1 MTRIDVDTQ
10 SLHYLYLEE
19 ISEFKVSVSF
29 AYFYLL
35 KEDNILIQMVEL
47 NDPRVCMPVT
57 WCGAIQAVRQDCH
70 IISIFPR
77 HKT

>member
-19 ISEFKVSVSF
+19 ISKFKVSVSF

-47 NDPRVCMPVT
+47 NDPWVCLWHGVGLFRLYDRTVT
-57 WCGAIQAVRQDCH
+57 
-70 IISIFPR
+70 
-77 HKT
+77 